1 MAFATGYRARLVV
14 ILSDL
19 SMATCT
25 HSVVCLLQVA
35 FRRVQIRLKPEA
47 DLILVASRTLDTFG
61 TFIKLHFVY
70 NVFSI
75 FEPMVTI
82 AAFDSRIIKVEQVR
96 KINRRPAAIGKYRLV
111 IQQNIFW
118 LSLEIDCPQKASY
131 TQNQHANQK
140 MSPSHAFLPGC
151 DTLANDYL

>member
-1 MAFATGYRARLVV
+1 MFV

-35 FRRVQIRLKPEA
+35 FRRVQIRLKPEV

-75 FEPMVTI
+75 FEAVVTT

-96 KINRRPAAIGKYRLV
+96 KINRRTAAIGKYRLV
-111 IQQNIFW
+111 IQ
-118 LSLEIDCPQKASY
+118 
-131 TQNQHANQK
+131 
-140 MSPSHAFLPGC
+140 
-151 DTLANDYL
+151 